1 MTIKAVSADGVAHE
15 FPDGTSQEVIDAAM
29 KSYARSRPVAERPSS
44 PGALGTVADIVE
56 GLYLGARQPLDT
68 AAMRLEQAFP
78 SVSRFGAN
86 LGFAPSAT
94 NILAEQNILRAQS
107 PAKVS
112 QIVGN
117 VAGVAP
123 FIAAGGGSVAP
134 ATFGGSAV
142 TGGATSALLSQAQ
155 TPTEFAGETATGV
168 AGGIVGK
175 GVGDFVGGVLA
186 PKVTEGVR
194 TLTDLGVRLTPGAI
208 LGAADTAVGRAANM
222 AESALTSIPGLG
234 ALISQA
240 RGTVPED
247 FEKAAVTK
255 LADFINVP
263 VPQNLSGDRAVSWV
277 KKGISNKFND
287 LVPKLDMTLPDNWQ
301 NKALDIFDKLDVPLS
316 RKDLLDDFLSTV
328 SRNVEAVADKS
339 GRIAGRNL
347 QNSLSSLSNT
357 ARTFIK
363 SDNGFE
369 RRIGSGLVQVRSWM
383 LDTLAKQN
391 PAQAEELLRLNKAW
405 NAQTVLDKAV
415 GYQGNVVSPASLTR
429 AVKSMSGGKIGGFF
443 EDLARAGMELPKGLA
458 ESGTFTRAAAAQALG
473 LVGAGAGGTYLAQQE
488 NAVPYELPVSTLAV
502 LGALYTPPG
511 RKTMQYLMARE
522 AGPKMQQL
530 ANMARI
536 GLSPATAAAATTEP
550 VIKPPVQPE
559 PTETDVAQL
568 TDRDRQLQSQLQAA
582 YNAGLASNKSA
593 DAILADMARIAQG
606 FNRQINPADIDT
618 VRSAVAGR
626 GPIQVAANPTGKA
639 GAARK
644 R

>member
-86 LGFAPSAT
+86 LGFAPSASD
-94 NILAEQNILRAQS
+94 ILAEQNILRAQS

-123 FIAAGGGSVAP
+123 FLAAGGVSVAP
-134 ATFGGSAV
+134 TTFGGAAV
-142 TGGATSALLSQAQ
+142 SGGGTSALLSQAQ
-155 TPTEFAGETATGV
+155 TPTEFAGETATG
-168 AGGIVGK
+168 AGLGIVGK
-175 GVGDFVGGVLA
+175 GVGDFVGSTIA

-208 LGAADTAVGRAANM
+208 LGAADTALGRAANM
-222 AESALTSIPGLG
+222 AETALTSIPGLG

-277 KKGISNKFND
+277 KKSISDKFND
-287 LVPKLDMTLPDNWQ
+287 LVPKLDMALPDNWQ
-301 NKALDIFDKLDVPLS
+301 NQTLDIFSSLNLPAS
-316 RKDLLDDFLSTV
+316 RKGLLDDFLSTV
-328 SRNVEAVADKS
+328 TQNVEAVSDNL
-339 GRIAGRNL
+339 GRISGRNL
-347 QNSLSSLSNT
+347 QNSLSGLSDT
-357 ARTFIK
+357 ARTFMK
-363 SDNGFE
+363 SDDGFE
-369 RRIGSGLVQVRSWM
+369 RRVGSGLAQVRSWM
-383 LDTLAKQN
+383 LDTLAEQN

-415 GYQGNVVSPASLTR
+415 GYQGNVVSPTSLTR
-429 AVKSMSGGKIGGFF
+429 AVKSLSGGKIGGFY
-443 EDLARAGMELPKGLA
+443 EDLTRAGMELPKGLA
-458 ESGTFTRAAAAQALG
+458 ESGTFPRLATAQLLG
-473 LVGAGAGGTYLAQQE
+473 LAGAGAGGTYLAQQE
-488 NAVPYELPVSTLAV
+488 GAVPYELPLSTLAT
-502 LGALYTPPG
+502 LAALYSPQG
-511 RKTMQYLMARE
+511 RQGLQYIMTRE
-522 AGPKMQQL
+522 AGPAAQQL

-536 GLSPATAAAATTEP
+536 GLGPTATAATLTEP
-550 VIKPPVQPE
+550 VIKPPVE
-559 PTETDVAQL
+559 VSSDA
-568 TDRDRQLQSQLQAA
+568 LQRFRK
-582 YNAGLASNKSA
+582 LAPKGQVLIDIQS
-593 DAILADMARIAQG
+593 DEMGG
-606 FNRQINPADIDT
+606 FAPIYGEK
-618 VRSAVAGR
+618 RSF
-626 GPIQVAANPTGKA
+626 GK
-639 GAARK
+639 GI
-644 R
+644 

>member
-86 LGFAPSAT
+86 LGFAPSASD
-94 NILAEQNILRAQS
+94 ILAQQNILRAQS

-123 FIAAGGGSVAP
+123 FIIAGGGSVAP

-155 TPTEFAGETATGV
+155 TPTEFAGETATG
-168 AGGIVGK
+168 AGLGVVGK
-175 GVGDFVGGVLA
+175 GVGDVVGGVIA

-194 TLTDLGVRLTPGAI
+194 ALTDLGVRLTPGAI
-208 LGAADTAVGRAANM
+208 LGAADTAFGRAANM

-234 ALISQA
+234 ALIGQA

-255 LADFINVP
+255 LADFINVT
-263 VPQNLSGDRAVSWV
+263 VPKDLSGDRAVSWV
-277 KKGISNKFND
+277 KKSISDKFNS
-287 LVPKLDMTLPDNWQ
+287 LVPNLDMTLPSNWQ
-301 NKALDIFDKLDVPLS
+301 NDALDIFSNLNVPAS
-316 RKDLLDDFLSTV
+316 RKGLLDDFLSTV
-328 SRNVEAVADKS
+328 SQNVEAVTDKF
-339 GRIAGRNL
+339 GRISGRNL
-347 QNSLSSLSNT
+347 QNSLSGLSDT
-357 ARTFIK
+357 ARTFMK
-363 SDNGFE
+363 SSDGFE
-369 RRIGSGLVQVRSWM
+369 RRVGSGVAQVRSWM
-383 LDTLAKQN
+383 LETLAEQN

-405 NAQTVLDKAV
+405 SAQTVLDKAV
-415 GYQGNVVSPASLTR
+415 GYVGNTVSPSSLTR
-429 AVKSMSGGKIGGFF
+429 AVKSLSGGKVGGFF

-458 ESGTFTRAAAAQALG
+458 ESGTYTRSAMAQALG
-473 LVGAGAGGTYLAQQE
+473 LTGAAAGGTYLSQQE
-488 NAVPYELPVSTLAV
+488 DVGPYELPLTTLAT

-511 RKTMQYLMARE
+511 RKSLQYLMTRE
-522 AGPKMQQL
+522 AGPAWQQL
-530 ANMARI
+530 ANTARI
-536 GLSPATAAAATTEP
+536 GLSPATAAATVTEP
-550 VIKPPVQPE
+550 VIKPPVE
-559 PTETDVAQL
+559 ASSDM
-568 TDRDRQLQSQLQAA
+568 LQRFRK
-582 YNAGLASNKSA
+582 LAPKGQVLIEVQS
-593 DAILADMARIAQG
+593 DDMGG
-606 FNRQINPADIDT
+606 FAPIYGEK
-618 VRSAVAGR
+618 RSF
-626 GPIQVAANPTGKA
+626 GK
-639 GAARK
+639 GI
-644 R
+644 

>member
-1 MTIKAVSADGVAHE
+1 MSIKAVSADGVAHE

-86 LGFAPSAT
+86 LGFAPSASD
-94 NILAEQNILRAQS
+94 ILAEQNILRAQS
-107 PAKVS
+107 PAKIS

-155 TPTEFAGETATGV
+155 TPTEFAGETATG
-168 AGGIVGK
+168 AGFGVVGK
-175 GVGDFVGGVLA
+175 GVGDFVGSTIA

-194 TLTDLGVRLTPGAI
+194 ALTDLGVRLTPGAI
-208 LGAADTAVGRAANM
+208 LGATDTAIGRAANM
-222 AESALTSIPGLG
+222 AETALTSIPGLG

-255 LADFINVP
+255 LADFINVDLP
-263 VPQNLSGDRAVSWV
+263 SNLSGDRAVSWV
-277 KKGISNKFND
+277 KKSISDKFND
-287 LVPKLDMTLPDNWQ
+287 LVPNLDMALPDNWQ
-301 NKALDIFDKLDVPLS
+301 NQTLDIFSSLNLPAS
-316 RKDLLDDFLSTV
+316 RKGLLDDFLSTV
-328 SRNVEAVADKS
+328 TQNVEAVSDTM
-339 GRIAGRNL
+339 GRISGRNL
-347 QNSLSSLSNT
+347 QNSLSGLSDT
-357 ARTFIK
+357 ARTFMK
-363 SDNGFE
+363 SDDGFE
-369 RRIGSGLVQVRSWM
+369 RRVGSGLAQVRSWM
-383 LDTLAKQN
+383 LDTLAEQN

-415 GYQGNVVSPASLTR
+415 GYVGNTVSPSSLTR
-429 AVKSMSGGKIGGFF
+429 AVKSLSGGKIGGFF

-458 ESGTFTRAAAAQALG
+458 ESGTFTRAATAQALG

-488 NAVPYELPVSTLAV
+488 GAVPYELPVSTLAT
-502 LGALYTPPG
+502 LAALYSPQG
-511 RKTMQYLMARE
+511 RRGLQYVMTRE
-522 AGPKMQQL
+522 AGPAAQQL

-536 GLSPATAAAATTEP
+536 GLSPATAAATVAEP
-550 VIKPPVQPE
+550 VIKPPIEASSDMLQRFRKLAPKGQVLIEVQSDE
-559 PTETDVAQL
+559 M
-568 TDRDRQLQSQLQAA
+568 
-582 YNAGLASNKSA
+582 G
-593 DAILADMARIAQG
+593 G
-606 FNRQINPADIDT
+606 FAP
-618 VRSAVAGR
+618 VYGEKRSF
-626 GPIQVAANPTGKA
+626 GK
-639 GAARK
+639 GI
-644 R
+644 

>member
-29 KSYARSRPVAERPSS
+29 KSYARSTPVAERPSS

-78 SVSRFGAN
+78 SANRFFTD
-86 LGFAPSAT
+86 LGFESASD
-94 NILAEQNILRAQS
+94 ILSQQNISRAQS

-123 FIAAGGGSVAP
+123 FIIAGGGSVAP

-142 TGGATSALLSQAQ
+142 TGGATSALLSQAE
-155 TPTEFAGETATGV
+155 TPTEFAGETATGAGLGV
-168 AGGIVGK
+168 VGKAGG
-175 GVGDFVGGVLA
+175 DFLGGVIA

-208 LGAADTAVGRAANM
+208 LGAADNALGRVVNT

-255 LADFINVP
+255 LADFIGVTVP
-263 VPQNLSGDRAVSWV
+263 KDLSGDRAVSWV
-277 KKGISNKFND
+277 KKSISDKFNS
-287 LVPKLDMTLPDNWQ
+287 LVPNLDMTLPGNWQ
-301 NKALDIFDKLDVPLS
+301 NDALDIFSNLNVPAS
-316 RKDLLDDFLSTV
+316 RKGLLDDFLSTV
-328 SRNVEAVADKS
+328 SQNVEAVTDKF
-339 GRIAGRNL
+339 GRISGRNL
-347 QNSLSSLSNT
+347 QNSLSNLSDT
-357 ARTFIK
+357 ARTFMK
-363 SDNGFE
+363 SEDGFE
-369 RRIGSGLVQVRSWM
+369 RRIGSGIAQVRSWM
-383 LDTLAKQN
+383 LDTLADQN

-405 NAQTVLDKAV
+405 SANTVLDKAV
-415 GYQGNVVSPASLTR
+415 GYAENTVSPRSLAR
-429 AVKSMSGGKIGGFF
+429 AVKSLSGGKVGGFY

-458 ESGTFTRAAAAQALG
+458 ESGTFTRAATAQALG
-473 LVGAGAGGTYLAQQE
+473 LVGATAGGTYLAQQE
-488 NAVPYELPVSTLAV
+488 GAVPYELPLSALATLA
-502 LGALYTPPG
+502 ALYSPQG
-511 RKTMQYLMARE
+511 RQGLQYIMTRE
-522 AGPKMQQL
+522 AGPAAQQL

-550 VIKPPVQPE
+550 VIKPP
-559 PTETDVAQL
+559 TEDGALEL
-568 TDRDRQLQSQLQAA
+568 TAKDRELQNQLQAA
-582 YNAGLASNKSA
+582 YNEGVAGNKSA
-593 DAILADMARIAQG
+593 DAILADLNKIAQG
-606 FNRQINPADIDT
+606 YNRQIDPSDIEIVRAIAARGGPVT
-618 VRSAVAGR
+618 V
-626 GPIQVAANPTGKA
+626 IANPTGK
-639 GAARK
+639 K

>member
-15 FPDGTSQEVIDAAM
+15 FPDGTPQEVIDAAM

-94 NILAEQNILRAQS
+94 DILAEQNILRAQS
-107 PAKVS
+107 PAKIS

-155 TPTEFAGETATGV
+155 TPTEFAGETATG
-168 AGGIVGK
+168 AGLGIVGK
-175 GVGDFVGGVLA
+175 GVGDFVGGVIA

-208 LGAADTAVGRAANM
+208 LGATDTAIGRAANM
-222 AESALTSIPGLG
+222 AETALTSIPGLG

-247 FEKAAVTK
+247 FEKAAVTQ
-255 LADFINVP
+255 LADFINVS
-263 VPQNLSGDRAVSWV
+263 VPENLSGDRAVSWV
-277 KKGISNKFND
+277 KKSISNKFND
-287 LVPKLDMTLPDNWQ
+287 LVPNLDMALPANWQ
-301 NKALDIFDKLDVPLS
+301 NQTLDIFSNLNLPAS
-316 RKDLLDDFLSTV
+316 RKGLLDDFLSTV
-328 SRNVEAVADKS
+328 SQNVEAVADAQ
-339 GRIAGRNL
+339 GRISGRNL
-347 QNSLSSLSNT
+347 QNSLSSLSDT
-357 ARTFIK
+357 ARTFMK
-363 SDNGFE
+363 SDDGFE
-369 RRIGSGLVQVRSWM
+369 RRVGSGLAQVRSWM
-383 LDTLAKQN
+383 LDTLAEQN
-391 PAQAEELLRLNKAW
+391 PAQADELLRLNKAW

-415 GYQGNVVSPASLTR
+415 GYAGNTVSPTSLNR
-429 AVKSMSGGKIGGFF
+429 AVKSLSGGKIGGFF
-443 EDLARAGMELPKGLA
+443 EDLTRAGMELPKGLA
-458 ESGTFTRAAAAQALG
+458 ESGTFTRAATAQALG

-488 NAVPYELPVSTLAV
+488 GAVPYELPVSTLAT
-502 LGALYTPPG
+502 LAALYSPQG
-511 RKTMQYLMARE
+511 RQGLQYVMTRE
-522 AGPKMQQL
+522 AGPAAQQL

-536 GLSPATAAAATTEP
+536 GLSPATAAAAVTEP
-550 VIKPPVQPE
+550 VIKPPVEVSSDALQRFRKLAPKGQVLIE
-559 PTETDVAQL
+559 VQSDEMGGFAPVYGYK
-568 TDRDRQLQSQLQAA
+568 RD
-582 YNAGLASNKSA
+582 
-593 DAILADMARIAQG
+593 
-606 FNRQINPADIDT
+606 F
-618 VRSAVAGR
+618 
-626 GPIQVAANPTGKA
+626 GK
-639 GAARK
+639 GI
-644 R
+644 

>member
-29 KSYARSRPVAERPSS
+29 KSYARSMPVAERPSS

-78 SVSRFGAN
+78 SANRFFTD
-86 LGFAPSAT
+86 LGFESAAD
-94 NILAEQNILRAQS
+94 ILAQQNISRAQS

-123 FIAAGGGSVAP
+123 FIVAGGGSVAP

-155 TPTEFAGETATGV
+155 TPTEFAAETATG
-168 AGGIVGK
+168 AGLGVVGK
-175 GVGDFVGGVLA
+175 GVGDFVGGVIA

-208 LGAADTAVGRAANM
+208 LGATDTAIGRATNM
-222 AESALTSIPGLG
+222 AETALTSIPGLG

-263 VPQNLSGDRAVSWV
+263 VPKDLSGDRAVSWV
-277 KKGISNKFND
+277 KKSISDKFND
-287 LVPKLDMTLPDNWQ
+287 LVPKLDMALPDNWQ
-301 NKALDIFDKLDVPLS
+301 NQTLDIFSSLNLPAS
-316 RKDLLDDFLSTV
+316 RKGLLDDFLSTV
-328 SRNVEAVADKS
+328 SQNVEAVSDTF
-339 GRIAGRNL
+339 GRISGRNL
-347 QNSLSSLSNT
+347 QNSLSGLSDT
-357 ARTFIK
+357 ARTFMK
-363 SDNGFE
+363 SDDGFE
-369 RRIGSGLVQVRSWM
+369 RRVGSGLAQVRSWM
-383 LDTLAKQN
+383 LDTLAEQN

-415 GYQGNVVSPASLTR
+415 GYVGNTVSPASLTR
-429 AVKSMSGGKIGGFF
+429 AVKSLSGGKIGGFF

-458 ESGTFTRAAAAQALG
+458 ESGTFTRAATAQALG
-473 LVGAGAGGTYLAQQE
+473 LVGTGASGAYLAQQDI
-488 NAVPYELPVSTLAV
+488 AVPYELPVSTLAM
-502 LGALYTPPG
+502 LAALYSPQG
-511 RKTMQYLMARE
+511 RRGLQYVMTRE
-522 AGPKMQQL
+522 AGPAAQQL

-536 GLSPATAAAATTEP
+536 GLSPATAAATVTEP
-550 VIKPPVQPE
+550 VIKPPTVDGAPE
-559 PTETDVAQL
+559 L
-568 TDRDRQLQSQLQAA
+568 TAKDRELQSQLQAA

-593 DAILADMARIAQG
+593 DAILANMAKIAQG
-606 FNRQINPADIDT
+606 FNRQINPDDIDT
-618 VRSAVAGR
+618 VRAAVAGR
-626 GPIQVAANPTGKA
+626 GPIQVAANPTGK
-639 GAARK
+639 K

>member
-1 MTIKAVSADGVAHE
+1 MSIKAVSADGVAHE

-86 LGFAPSAT
+86 LGFAPSASD
-94 NILAEQNILRAQS
+94 ILAEQNVLRAQS
-107 PAKVS
+107 PAKIS

-142 TGGATSALLSQAQ
+142 SGGATSALLSQAQ
-155 TPTEFAGETATGV
+155 TPTEFAAETATG
-168 AGGIVGK
+168 AGLGVVGK
-175 GVGDFVGGVLA
+175 GVGDFVGGVIA

-208 LGAADTAVGRAANM
+208 LGATDTALGRAANM
-222 AESALTSIPGLG
+222 AETALTSIPGLG
-234 ALISQA
+234 ALIGQA

-255 LADFINVP
+255 LADFINVDLP
-263 VPQNLSGDRAVSWV
+263 SNLSGDRAVSWV
-277 KKGISNKFND
+277 KKSISNKFND
-287 LVPKLDMTLPDNWQ
+287 LVPNLDMALPDNWQ
-301 NKALDIFDKLDVPLS
+301 NQTLDIFSSLNLPAS
-316 RKDLLDDFLSTV
+316 RKGLLDDFLSTV
-328 SRNVEAVADKS
+328 SQNVEAVADTM
-339 GRIAGRNL
+339 GRISGRNL
-347 QNSLSSLSNT
+347 QNSLSSLSDT
-357 ARTFIK
+357 ARTFMK
-363 SDNGFE
+363 SDDGFE
-369 RRIGSGLVQVRSWM
+369 RRLGSGLAQVRSWM
-383 LDTLAKQN
+383 LDTLAEQN

-415 GYQGNVVSPASLTR
+415 GYSGNTVSPSSLTR
-429 AVKSMSGGKIGGFF
+429 AVKSLSGGKIGGFY

-458 ESGTFTRAAAAQALG
+458 ESGTFTRAATAQALG

-488 NAVPYELPVSTLAV
+488 GAVPYELPVSTLAT
-502 LGALYTPPG
+502 LAALYSPQG
-511 RKTMQYLMARE
+511 RRGLQYVMTRE
-522 AGPKMQQL
+522 AGPAAQQL

-536 GLSPATAAAATTEP
+536 GLSPATAAATVTEP
-550 VIKPPVQPE
+550 VIKPPVEASSDMLQRFRKLAPKGQVLI
-559 PTETDVAQL
+559 DV
-568 TDRDRQLQSQLQAA
+568 QSDEM
-582 YNAGLASNKSA
+582 G
-593 DAILADMARIAQG
+593 G
-606 FNRQINPADIDT
+606 FAPIYGEK
-618 VRSAVAGR
+618 RSF
-626 GPIQVAANPTGKA
+626 GK
-639 GAARK
+639 GI
-644 R
+644 

>member
-29 KSYARSRPVAERPSS
+29 KSYARSMPVAERPSS

-78 SVSRFGAN
+78 TADRFFKN
-86 LGFAPSAT
+86 LGFHESASD
-94 NILAEQNILRAQS
+94 ILSQQNILRAQS

-123 FIAAGGGSVAP
+123 FIVAGGGSVAP

-155 TPTEFAGETATGV
+155 TPTEFAAETATG
-168 AGGIVGK
+168 AGLGVVGK
-175 GVGDFVGGVLA
+175 GVGDFVGGVIA

-208 LGAADTAVGRAANM
+208 LGAADTAFGRAANM
-222 AESALTSIPGLG
+222 AETALTSIPGLG

-263 VPQNLSGDRAVSWV
+263 VPKDISGDRAVSWV
-277 KKGISNKFND
+277 KKSISDKFNK
-287 LVPKLDMTLPDNWQ
+287 LVPNLDMTLPSNWQ
-301 NKALDIFDKLDVPLS
+301 QETLDIFSSLNLPAS
-316 RKDLLDDFLSTV
+316 RKGLLDDFLATV
-328 SRNVEAVADKS
+328 TQNVDDVADNF
-339 GRIAGRNL
+339 GRISGRNL
-347 QNSLSSLSNT
+347 QNSLSNLSDT
-357 ARTFIK
+357 ARTFMK
-363 SDNGFE
+363 SGDGFE
-369 RRIGSGLVQVRSWM
+369 RRVGSGLAQVRTWM

-415 GYQGNVVSPASLTR
+415 GYVGNTVSPTSLTR
-429 AVKSMSGGKIGGFF
+429 AVKSLSGGKIGGFF

-458 ESGTFTRAAAAQALG
+458 ESGTFTRAATAQALG
-473 LVGAGAGGTYLAQQE
+473 LVGAGAGGAYLAQQE
-488 NAVPYELPVSTLAV
+488 GAVPYELPVSTLAT
-502 LGALYTPPG
+502 LAALYTPQG
-511 RKTMQYLMARE
+511 RRGLQYVMTRE
-522 AGPKMQQL
+522 AGPAAQQL

-536 GLSPATAAAATTEP
+536 GLSPATAAATVTEP
-550 VIKPPVQPE
+550 VIKPPTVDGASE
-559 PTETDVAQL
+559 L
-568 TDRDRQLQSQLQAA
+568 TAKDRELQSQLQAA

-593 DAILADMARIAQG
+593 DAILANMAKIAQG
-606 FNRQINPADIDT
+606 FNRQINPDDIDT
-618 VRSAVAGR
+618 VRAAVAGR
-626 GPIQVAANPTGKA
+626 GPIQVAANPTGK
-639 GAARK
+639 K

>member
-94 NILAEQNILRAQS
+94 DILAEQNILRAQS

-123 FIAAGGGSVAP
+123 FLAAGGVSVAP
-134 ATFGGSAV
+134 ATFGGAAV
-142 TGGATSALLSQAQ
+142 SGGGTSALLSQAQ
-155 TPTEFAGETATGV
+155 TPTEFAGETATG
-168 AGGIVGK
+168 AGLGIVGK
-175 GVGDFVGGVLA
+175 GVGDFVGSTIA

-208 LGAADTAVGRAANM
+208 LGAADTALGRAANM
-222 AESALTSIPGLG
+222 AETALTSIPGLG

-255 LADFINVP
+255 LADFINVS
-263 VPQNLSGDRAVSWV
+263 VPENLSGDRAVSWV
-277 KKGISNKFND
+277 KKSISNKFND
-287 LVPKLDMTLPDNWQ
+287 LVPNLDMALPANWQ
-301 NKALDIFDKLDVPLS
+301 NQTLDIFSNLNLPAS
-316 RKDLLDDFLSTV
+316 RKGLLDDFLSTV
-328 SRNVEAVADKS
+328 SQNVQAVADIQ
-339 GRIAGRNL
+339 GRISGRNL
-347 QNSLSSLSNT
+347 QNSLSSLSDT
-357 ARTFIK
+357 ARTFMK
-363 SDNGFE
+363 SNDGFE
-369 RRIGSGLVQVRSWM
+369 RRVGSGLAQVRSWM
-383 LDTLAKQN
+383 LDTLAEQN

-415 GYQGNVVSPASLTR
+415 GYAGNTVSPTSLTR
-429 AVKSMSGGKIGGFF
+429 AVKSLSGGKIGGFF
-443 EDLARAGMELPKGLA
+443 EDLTRAGMEIPKGLA
-458 ESGTFTRAAAAQALG
+458 ESGTFTRAATAQALG

-488 NAVPYELPVSTLAV
+488 GAVPYELPLSTLAT
-502 LGALYTPPG
+502 LAALYSPQG
-511 RKTMQYLMARE
+511 RQGLQYVMTRE
-522 AGPKMQQL
+522 AGPAAQQL

-536 GLSPATAAAATTEP
+536 GLGPTATAATLTEP
-550 VIKPPVQPE
+550 VVKPPVEVPS
-559 PTETDVAQL
+559 DA
-568 TDRDRQLQSQLQAA
+568 LQRFRK
-582 YNAGLASNKSA
+582 LAPKGQVLIDIQS
-593 DAILADMARIAQG
+593 DEMGG
-606 FNRQINPADIDT
+606 FAPIYGEK
-618 VRSAVAGR
+618 RSF
-626 GPIQVAANPTGKA
+626 GK
-639 GAARK
+639 GI
-644 R
+644 